1 MSETEIDSKTSKRGA
16 VHRSP
21 SYPAIDL
28 KTAIER
34 ARTFYQ
40 HEKRSAASVLV
51 ASQHWG
57 YSFSSSGGKQ
67 ALAALIAYGLMEDKG
82 SGDQRQV
89 HLTDLAFRIL
99 LDERPDSPDRNEALQ
114 RAALMPKIHTELFGR
129 WPDEL
134 PSTPNLRHFL
144 LIEKKFNENAV
155 DDFIRQLRSTA
166 EFAKIYSRAEPS
178 ISTPS
183 PEEYEQQTATTVSVV
198 SAGPPTGSPTSPSTP
213 PPPSRPLGAQVRQDT
228 FSLDEGQVVLQWP
241 AQLSEASYEDLK
253 DWLELQL
260 RKIKRS
266 VQIANRDE

>member
-1 MSETEIDSKTSKRGA
+1 MSEAGTDGRTSRRGA

-82 SGDQRQV
+82 SGEQRQV
-89 HLTDLAFRIL
+89 QLTDLAFRIL
-99 LDERPDSPDRNEALQ
+99 LDERSDSPDRDEALR

-129 WPDEL
+129 SPDEL
-134 PSTPNLRHFL
+134 PSNPNLRHYL

-166 EFAKIYSRAEPS
+166 EFAKIYSRTPLSSGAPPAEDEP
-178 ISTPS
+178 
-183 PEEYEQQTATTVSVV
+183 QTAVTGFV
-198 SAGPPTGSPTSPSTP
+198 AGVESPVGSPISPGFP
-213 PPPSRPLGAQVRQDT
+213 PPPSRPTGAQVRQDT

-266 VQIANRDE
+266 VQVATRDE

>member
-1 MSETEIDSKTSKRGA
+1 MSDTESESKSSKRGA
-16 VHRSP
+16 VLRSP

-28 KTAIER
+28 KTAIDR

-51 ASQHWG
+51 ASKHWG

-67 ALAALIAYGLMEDKG
+67 ALAALISYGLMEDKG
-82 SGDQRQV
+82 SGDRRHV
-89 HLTDLAFRIL
+89 NLTDLAFRIL
-99 LDERPDSPDRNEALQ
+99 LDERPESSERDEALR
-114 RAALMPKIHTELFGR
+114 RAALMPKIHAELFGK
-129 WPDEL
+129 WPDGL
-134 PSTPNLRHFL
+134 PSNPNLRHYL

-155 DDFIRQLRSTA
+155 DDFIRQLRATA
-166 EFAKIYSRAEPS
+166 EFAKIYSQPASSNSAVAEEDNDS
-178 ISTPS
+178 IN
-183 PEEYEQQTATTVSVV
+183 VG
-198 SAGPPTGSPTSPSTP
+198 SAGPAPELSSQFSASPAQQAQP
-213 PPPSRPLGAQVRQDT
+213 PRVVAGPNVRQDT

-266 VQIANRDE
+266 VQTDTRGE

>member
-1 MSETEIDSKTSKRGA
+1 MSESESDSKISKRGA

-21 SYPAIDL
+21 SYPAVDL
-28 KTAIER
+28 KTAIDR

-40 HEKRSAASVLV
+40 HEKRSAASVLI

-67 ALAALIAYGLMEDKG
+67 VLAALIAYGLMEDKG
-82 SGDQRQV
+82 SGEQRQV
-89 HLTDLAFRIL
+89 NLTDLAFRIL
-99 LDERPDSPDRNEALQ
+99 LDERPDSAERDEALR
-114 RAALMPKIHTELFGR
+114 RAALMPKIHQELFGR

-134 PSTPNLRHFL
+134 PSNANLRHYL

-166 EFAKIYSRAEPS
+166 EFAKIYSRQAADGSAP
-178 ISTPS
+178 T
-183 PEEYEQQTATTVSVV
+183 PEENKSP
-198 SAGPPTGSPTSPSTP
+198 SMPTSATAGVESSVGSSANPGFTP
-213 PPPSRPLGAQVRQDT
+213 LPPRAAGAQVRQDT

-266 VQIANRDE
+266 VQIVARDE

>member
-1 MSETEIDSKTSKRGA
+1 MNDTESDGKSGKRGA

-28 KTAIER
+28 KMALDR

-67 ALAALIAYGLMEDKG
+67 ALAALISYGLMEDKG
-82 SGDQRQV
+82 SGDQRHV
-89 HLTDLAFRIL
+89 NLTDLAFRIL
-99 LDERPDSPDRNEALQ
+99 LDERPESSERDEALR
-114 RAALMPKIHTELFGR
+114 RAALMPKIHAELFGK
-129 WPDEL
+129 WPDGL
-134 PSTPNLRHFL
+134 PSNPNLRHYL

-155 DDFIRQLRSTA
+155 DDFIRQLRATA
-166 EFAKIYSRAEPS
+166 DFAKIYSR
-178 ISTPS
+178 STPS
-183 PEEYEQQTATTVSVV
+183 SPTVADEQDDKTGILNLGAVSNPSSQV
-198 SAGPPTGSPTSPSTP
+198 SATFTP
-213 PPPSRPLGAQVRQDT
+213 QSQPSRLAAGPDVRQDI

-266 VQIANRDE
+266 VQTESRGD